1 MSSKEK
7 ARNSVKKNEEQLDSH
22 RQFHKIY
29 FEDYGMDFA
38 FQWLLGSAR
47 YGGCEIGEAFYT
59 ASQITGP
66 ESWSDEWLSL
76 AKRVEIKAENAE
88 SKKHKVSAREFYLR
102 ATNYYRIAMMSLS
115 SYDLRMAVTTEK
127 MRRCMKKASLLFDPS
142 IEPIEL
148 PFENRKLHGYFI
160 RADKSTRKHKTL
172 IAVGGGE
179 TYAEDVYFHI
189 APSTVARGYNFLTVE
204 IPGQGNTP
212 AEGLYFR
219 PDVEIPLKVI
229 IDYALSRPEVD
240 PKYIAAYGFSAGG
253 YFVPR
258 TAAHDS
264 RIKACI
270 ANYAITDFGKILA
283 AMTFRSKEEMEEL
296 KKVIHLNYRTV
307 ETVAWRWNISTNKW
321 KTLIDKNKDYVF
333 NPQEIFCPML
343 SIISEGKYKNPIVK
357 KMQEELMEALPN
369 QNKKIIVG
377 SFEDGAGTHCYGE
390 NTGLLSSYLFDW
402 LDEIFENKI
411 IC

>member
-22 RQFHKIY
+22 RQFYKIY

-38 FQWLLGSAR
+38 FQWLLGSTR
-47 YGGCEIGEAFYT
+47 HGGCEIGEAFYT
-59 ASQITGP
+59 ASQITDP
-66 ESWSDEWLSL
+66 ESWSDEWLNL

-102 ATNYYRIAMMSLS
+102 ASNYYRIAMMSLNP
-115 SYDLRMAVTTEK
+115 YDLRMPVTTEK
-127 MRRCMKKASLLFDPS
+127 MRRCMRKASPLFEPS

-148 PFENRKLHGYFI
+148 PFENRKLYGYFI
-160 RADKSTRKHKTL
+160 RADKSAGKSKTL

-189 APSTVARGYNFLTVE
+189 ASSTVARGYNFLTVE
-204 IPGQGNTP
+204 IPGQGDTP
-212 AEGLYFR
+212 AEGLFFR
-219 PDVEIPLKVI
+219 PDVEVPIKAIV
-229 IDYALSRPEVD
+229 DYALGRPDVD
-240 PKYIAAYGFSAGG
+240 PGYIAAYGLSAGG

-258 TAAHDS
+258 AAAHDS

-270 ANYAITDFGKILA
+270 ANYGIPDFGKILA
-283 AMTFRSKEEMEEL
+283 AMAFRSREEMEEL
-296 KKVIHLNYRTV
+296 KKVTPFNYRTV
-307 ETVAWRWNISTNKW
+307 ETVAWRWNVSTDNW
-321 KTLIDKNKDYVF
+321 QALIDKNKDYVF
-333 NPQEIFCPML
+333 NPQDISCPML
-343 SIISEGKYKNPIVK
+343 SIVSAGEYKNPIVK
-357 KMQEELMEALPN
+357 KMQDELMEKLPN
-369 QNKKIIVG
+369 PNKKIIVG

-402 LDEIFENKI
+402 LDEIFG
-411 IC
+411 